1 MMKPTFSLIITMLC
15 LFLTTSVSAQ
25 VKDFNRFS
33 IDGSIGA
40 NKVIAPKS
48 PGYSYTYFGIL
59 HGDLGVRY
67 MANSKFGV
75 KLEASI
81 DRFKGTMETIDPVGT
96 SESRGRLIKGSLQLV
111 ANLGRIANFEDWTKT
126 ISLLGHAGPAIGF
139 IKDASD
145 SPIAGTDRVGGL
157 VIGISPIFKLG
168 NNLAITTDLSVIG
181 TFSQQRTYDFKAK
194 SSVLGFDGYYGTASI
209 GISLYLGKKSSHI
222 DWKFEDDEALKKRL
236 DALEAEL
243 ENTKGDVDLL
253 NQEIKAVQA
262 KMMDD
267 DNDGVANYLDIE
279 PDTKEGA
286 IVNTKGQ
293 EVLTPKFDDLMI
305 NDPNQGLFY
314 TVQLGVFANMI
325 PEKYWK
331 DITPMYKLKIEDG
344 TTRYY
349 SGIFHSVEEAK
360 VKLDQAKKNGLTDAF
375 ITSYYRGQRITVAEA
390 DLILSTRGESA
401 LRPKP

>member
-1 MMKPTFSLIITMLC
+1 MIKSTFSLFIALLLV
-15 LFLTTSVSAQ
+15 LFTTNLSAQ
-25 VKDFNRFS
+25 VKDFNRLS

-40 NKVIAPKS
+40 NKAIAPKAV
-48 PGYSYTYFGIL
+48 GYTYPYFSIL

-81 DRFKGTMETIDPVGT
+81 DRFTG
-96 SESRGRLIKGSLQLV
+96 ESGALESKGRLLKGSIQAV
-111 ANLGRIANFEDWTKT
+111 ANLGRIANFEDWTKK
-126 ISLLGHAGPAIGF
+126 ISLLAHAGPTVGF
-139 IKDASD
+139 LKDVAAT
-145 SPIAGTDRVGGL
+145 PAAGYDKIGGL
-157 VIGISPIFKLG
+157 VIGLSPIFKLSDK
-168 NNLAITTDLSVIG
+168 LAITTDLSVVG
-181 TFSQQRTYDFKAK
+181 TFAQQHTYDYRAMPTIP
-194 SSVLGFDGYYGTASI
+194 GFDGYYGTASI
-209 GISLYLGKKSSHI
+209 GISLYLGKKSTHI
-222 DWKFEDDEALKKRL
+222 DWKFEDDAALKKRL
-236 DALEAEL
+236 EELEAEL

-253 NQEIKAVQA
+253 SQDLKAMEA
-262 KMMDD
+262 KMKDD

-293 EVLTPKFDDLMI
+293 EVKTPKFDDLMN

-331 DITPMYKLKIEDG
+331 DIAPMYKLKIEDG

-349 SGIFHSVEEAK
+349 SGIFHSVDEAK
-360 VKLDQAKKNGLTDAF
+360 PKLEQAKKNGLTDAF
-375 ITSYYRGQRITVAEA
+375 ITSYYRGQRITIAEA
-390 DLILSTRGESA
+390 DLILSTRGEEV